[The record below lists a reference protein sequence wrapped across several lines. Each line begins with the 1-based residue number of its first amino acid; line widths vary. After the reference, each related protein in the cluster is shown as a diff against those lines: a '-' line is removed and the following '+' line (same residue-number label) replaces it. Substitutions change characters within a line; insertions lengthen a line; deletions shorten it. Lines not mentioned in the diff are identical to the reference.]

1 MVPSDLA
8 TLCKTSVTFLPLIK
22 PSSLLLTVQKDQRY
36 LKILV
41 FKMLIID
48 EINHSEGEFTK
59 AQRAF
64 LHKLFLIN
72 SSKVVAERAGASFPP
87 CAYLTMQ
94 YRNKIGP
101 TLLNS

>member
-1 MVPSDLA
+1 
-8 TLCKTSVTFLPLIK
+8 
-22 PSSLLLTVQKDQRY
+22 
-36 LKILV
+36 
-41 FKMLIID
+41 MLIID

-101 TLLNS
+101 TLLNSWFPLSPCMAHADDYHLGGR